1 MSWKNISITLTLLRL
16 ISKWRTIWRIITLRP
31 VPIMPLVS
39 QNISITLTLLRLIS
53 KWRTIWRIITLRPV
67 PIMPLVSHQI
77 HILGPSF
84 RSWSATIYE
93 SKFLFSM
100 WVFNSL
106 GSKPPKINSNRC
118 PATRLAANCWIKKKF
133 LSRNKNLRTVRPTT
147 SSGMG

>member
-16 ISKWRTIWRIITLRP
+16 ISKW
-31 VPIMPLVS
+31 
-39 QNISITLTLLRLIS
+39 Q
-53 KWRTIWRIITLRPV
+53 TIWRIITLRPV

-147 SSGMG
+147 SYMIWIKVNASQIGFYLIFTIFLLVRKEFKKF